1 MHAPL
6 RSDAQIGEPLT
17 DDPLS
22 GDPFRARLAL
32 RIGITG
38 HRPPRLKPEHLP
50 AVRDR
55 CAAVLALLR
64 EAADAVHAEN
74 RDLFAPERPRLV
86 LVTPLADG
94 ADQLAAQ
101 LMLDAGE
108 VIDACLPF
116 APPIYRADYEGE
128 AADRFDRL
136 LLAARRVLIL
146 PGSAADRTQAYREVG
161 EVTISQCD
169 ILLAVWDG
177 EPAQGIGGT
186 PEIVADAVARQ
197 LPVVVIDAA
206 GAAPPTLLWNTDNTA
221 LHDSPTVHTVGRHDA
236 AAALPAVVRDLLA
249 PPPGSRELLRDLR
262 EAGGDGWL
270 RPIGYPLL
278 MVATGVRTPRQ
289 AFARPS
295 LQDSAEQ
302 LNPLLTCAHAT
313 GPEAAAISEHVRRR
327 FAAAD
332 VAANTFATRYR
343 GGYVTSFTLAA
354 LAVALALAGL
364 LAPGWKLGFVLA
376 ELVTIGVIMLRTH
389 TANKAAWHRRWL
401 DARHLAELLRLL
413 PMAASLGDLSIL
425 RQGDNEGRT
434 PFDWYARAS
443 AREVSI
449 CEGEI
454 NEARVLAVRQQALDL
469 VEDQIRYHRLN
480 AGRMRAVEHRLH
492 KAGEWLFI
500 LTIASGLAWLA
511 AKALGVE
518 HAQVLGTDATMLA
531 VFASAL
537 LPALGGAL
545 YGIRKQGDFSGSA
558 ERSRVSAAKLT
569 KLRLA
574 MIADRPDYRCLTG
587 RVRRLGEIMLSE
599 VEQWRLL
606 CAIRPVELPG

>member
-6 RSDAQIGEPLT
+6 RPALVPRAQIGDAFE
-17 DDPLS
+17 
-22 GDPFRARLAL
+22 ARLAL

-38 HRPPRLKPEHLP
+38 HRPPRLKSEHLP
-50 AVRDR
+50 AVRRD
-55 CAAVLALLR
+55 CAAVFALLR
-64 EAADAVHAEN
+64 ETVDAVHAEH

-86 LVTPLADG
+86 LVSPLADG

-101 LMLDAGE
+101 VALDAGE
-108 VIDACLPF
+108 SIDACLPF
-116 APPIYRADYEGE
+116 APDEYRADFDAET
-128 AADRFDRL
+128 AARFDTL
-136 LLAARRVLIL
+136 LAAARRVLIL
-146 PGSAADRTQAYREVG
+146 PGASDNRTKAYREVG

-177 EPAQGIGGT
+177 EPAQGTGGT

-206 GAAPPTLLWNTDNTA
+206 GKAPPTLLWNTDNDA
-221 LHDSPTVHTVGRHDA
+221 LHDSPTGHMVGRHDA
-236 AAALPAVVRDLLA
+236 AAALPAVVRDLIA
-249 PPPGSRELLRDLR
+249 PPPGARELLRDLR
-262 EAGGDGWL
+262 GAGQAGWL

-278 MVATGVRTPRQ
+278 LTLTGVRHWRE

-295 LQDSAEQ
+295 LPDSAGQ
-302 LNPLLTCAHAT
+302 LSPLLTRPDES
-313 GPEAAAISEHVRRR
+313 GPEAEAIGEKVRHR

-332 VAANTFATRYR
+332 VAATTFATRYR
-343 GGYVTSFTLAA
+343 GGYVTSFALAA

-364 LAPGWKLGFVLA
+364 LAPDLKLVFVLA

-389 TANKAAWHRRWL
+389 AGNKAAWHRRWL

-413 PMAASLGDLSIL
+413 PMAASLGDLSVL
-425 RQGDNEGRT
+425 RQSDSEQRVPYN
-434 PFDWYARAS
+434 WYARAS

-449 CEGEI
+449 CEGRI
-454 NEARVLAVRQQALDL
+454 DEARVLAVRAQALKL
-469 VEDQIRYHRLN
+469 VEDQIRYHRIN
-480 AGRMRAVEHRLH
+480 TARMRAVEHRLH
-492 KAGEWLFI
+492 RAGQWLFI
-500 LTIASGLAWLA
+500 LTIVSGLAWLV

-518 HAQVLGTDATMLA
+518 HSRLLGTDATMLA

-558 ERSRVSAAKLT
+558 ERSRVSAARLS

-574 MIADRPDYRCLTG
+574 MAADLPDYRRLTQ

-606 CAIRPVELPG
+606 CAIRPMELPG